1 MAADGDPYARIPEFA
16 AMKNRLRFV
25 LLTLFTLLFL
35 NGAAHAAIRNQAT
48 GAYAD
53 PQGKNVSLQSNVVR
67 AMQPETIRYFTN
79 ANYNTLASVTTYGRA
94 LFVEATAPACDTDPG
109 KIDTITLNISSKKTG
124 DSQSYLADETDVD
137 SAVFHITSKVMT
149 NEAASMNDVS
159 AGNGAI
165 DVMAD
170 DTLMATIESCGSK
183 TAFASILVD
192 PIGIVFDSKTNQ
204 PLAGATVSL
213 IDVSGDGNGGRPGEA
228 AVVFD
233 VDGETRV
240 PSTVVTDANG
250 NYHFPLVA
258 PSLYRLAVIPPTN
271 YTFPSKVAP
280 GLLPEGREI
289 NLYGSYGASF
299 TVSAASGVVTIDV
312 PLDAVPGTLY
322 LEKNASRA
330 IAEIG
335 DFVDYTIR
343 IHNTAEQALAGV
355 KVDDVLPAGFT
366 LVPGSVRLEGAKAS
380 DPKAGAATALQF
392 DIGAVPA
399 SASLTLQYRVR
410 LGAGALQG
418 DGINRASATSGAPLA
433 LASVIAAA
441 KVKVEAGVFSDKG
454 VILGKVFADCN
465 ANGVQDRD
473 EPGVP
478 GVRIYL
484 EDGAYA
490 RTDIDGKYSLLE
502 TRPRTHVAKVD
513 PSTLPQGAT
522 LSLLSQRHLGDA
534 GSRFVDAKDG
544 ELAKADFALSAC
556 GDALRRE
563 IAVRRAAI
571 KADKKADS
579 LAADAAAQ
587 TVAAAAKAAAK
598 VNLAELDNTLGFVG
612 LKDGAVL
619 ASSQATVRVKGA
631 LGARFALLV
640 NGEAVLDSHVGQR
653 NKVAERQLE
662 SWDYVG
668 VALRAGKNTLEV
680 RQNDSFG
687 NARGSSSVSVIVPGA
702 LAKLRVELAQNKV
715 AADGRA
721 TASVIVHLEDA
732 QGVPVLQRTPVTLD
746 ATHGQWLQAD
756 LDPREAG
763 LQTFVE
769 GGQAQ
774 FALRAPAAAAE
785 ATVSAASGAVKTE
798 ALLSFV
804 PDLRPLVAAGVIEG
818 AVSLNKISGNTS
830 NPNRAFDAFEDQLRS
845 VSRQNGSTDA
855 ELGARAAVFVKGT
868 IAGDTLLTLAYDSSK
883 EKEEKLFRDVDSV
896 GFYPTTGDGAE
907 RGFEAQSTSRGYL
920 RADRNKS
927 WLLYGDMTP
936 PGTTPA
942 RNLGAYNRSLTGL
955 RHHYEDGGLSVDSFA
970 SRDSTR
976 QMVEEIAANG
986 TSGPYLTGSAL
997 MVLNSERLE
1006 IVVRDRN
1013 QNSIVLSS
1021 TTQVRYV
1028 DYDIEPLTGRILFR
1042 GPVASLDADLNP
1054 VSVRISYEVDQG
1066 APQFWVGGVA
1076 AQYKLNKMVEVG
1088 ASYVN
1093 DRNPIAQ
1100 QTLASVNATVKPD
1113 AKTTVIVEA
1122 AQMNK
1127 QLHDG
1132 SAARFDATRV
1142 DGKLESRLYAVRTS
1156 EFFDNQSAI
1165 LPKGRMEAGL
1175 RASYKLTE
1183 QVRLDAE
1190 ALHTEDLVS
1199 GAARDGV
1206 QLGAGYAFRNGVRV
1220 EGGVRHSK
1228 ESAAAGTTLVQPEL
1242 TSVRAKVSSQVPGL
1256 PQASVSLEAEQDIKD
1271 SGRRMVALG
1280 GDYRMAGGSRLYGRH
1295 ELISSLGSNYA
1306 LNEGQ
1311 ERNATVFGMDS
1322 EYMKDGRAFSE
1333 YRARGSVLGGS
1344 KEAEAAMGLRN
1355 LWTVA
1360 DGVRAST
1367 SFERVRVLS
1376 GPAANE
1382 SVAAAGA
1389 IDITRSPLW
1398 RANARLELRHGND
1411 SDALLNTLGLAWKLS
1426 DEFTF
1431 LGKNTYAANRS
1442 RTTGS
1447 KRVNELLQS
1456 GLAYR
1461 APGTLGLNALA
1472 KYEFKLES
1480 DDGPAALDRAVHAV
1494 SVAANWQPS
1503 TDTVFSGRYAGKLV
1517 ADRSNGLDTRGS
1529 AQLLAARVTHEIGR
1543 DWDVGAVAQVL
1554 LSGGERGEDRGRQY
1568 GLGLEAGYQ
1577 LQKNMWVS
1585 AGYNFLGFKERD
1597 LAGADATS
1605 KGVYLRLRMK
1615 FDERA
1620 LDGMLNAFN

>member
-1 MAADGDPYARIPEFA
+1 
-16 AMKNRLRFV
+16 MKNRLRS
-25 LLTLFTLLFL
+25 LLLALFTLLCVCT
-35 NGAAHAAIRNQAT
+35 GAHAAIRNQAT
-48 GAYAD
+48 GAYVD
-53 PQGKNVSLQSNVVR
+53 PQGKQVSLSSNTVR

-79 ANYNTLASVTTYGRA
+79 ASYTTPATVTTYGRA
-94 LFVEATAPACDTDPG
+94 LFVEATAPACDADPAA
-109 KIDTITLNISSKKTG
+109 IDTITLNIASSKTG
-124 DSQSYLADETDVD
+124 DTHSYRADETEVD
-137 SAVFHITSKVMT
+137 SAVFRITSEVMT
-149 NEAASMNDVS
+149 DQATSMSDVS
-159 AGNGAI
+159 ASNNAL

-192 PIGIVFDSKTNQ
+192 PVGIVFDSKTNQ
-204 PLAGATVSL
+204 PLAGATVTL
-213 IDVSGDGNGGRPGEA
+213 IDVTGEGNGGRPGEA

-233 VDGETRV
+233 VDGATQV
-240 PSTVVTDANG
+240 PSTVVTAADG
-250 NYHFPLVA
+250 HYQFPLVA
-258 PSLYRLAVIPPTN
+258 PSLYRLAVTAPTN

-289 NLYGSYGASF
+289 NLYGSFGGSF
-299 TVSAASGVVTIDV
+299 TVSATSGVVTIDV

-335 DFVDYTIR
+335 DFVDYTVR

-355 KVDDVLPAGFT
+355 KVDDVLPAGFA
-366 LVPGSVRLEGAKAS
+366 LVPGTVTLEGAKAA

-399 SASLTLQYRVR
+399 SASMTLRYRVR
-410 LGAGALQG
+410 IGAGALQG
-418 DGINRASATSGAPLA
+418 DGINRASATSAAPLA

-441 KVKVEAGVFSDKG
+441 KVKVEAGVFSEKG

-484 EDGAYA
+484 EDGAFA
-490 RTDIDGKYSLLE
+490 RTDIDGKYSFLE

-522 LSLLSQRHLGDA
+522 LSVLSQRNSGDA
-534 GSRFVDAKDG
+534 GSRFVDARDG
-544 ELAKADFALSAC
+544 ELAKADFAVNGC
-556 GDALRRE
+556 NEALRRE
-563 IAVRRAAI
+563 IAARR
-571 KADKKADS
+571 
-579 LAADAAAQ
+579 
-587 TVAAAAKAAAK
+587 AAAKADGKAADATVLQAPAAK
-598 VNLAELDNTLGFVG
+598 AAPARLDIAQLDNSLGFVD

-640 NGEAVLDSHVGQR
+640 NGEAVADTHVGQR

-668 VALRAGKNTLEV
+668 VALRAGKNTLEL

-687 NARGSSSVSVIVPGA
+687 NARGSSTVSVIVPGA
-702 LAKLRVELAQNKV
+702 LARLRVELPQGKL

-721 TASVIVHLEDA
+721 SAAVIVHLEDA
-732 QGVPVLQRTPVTLD
+732 QGVPVLQRTPLTLD
-746 ATHGQWLQAD
+746 ARLGQLLQAD
-756 LDPREAG
+756 LDPREPG
-763 LQTFVE
+763 LQAFVE
-769 GGQAQ
+769 GGQAE
-774 FALRAPAAAAE
+774 FALRAPTE
-785 ATVSAASGAVKTE
+785 AGETRVLAASGTVQAE
-798 ALLSFV
+798 AQLSFV
-804 PDLRPLVAAGVIEG
+804 PDLRPLVAAGVLEG
-818 AVSLNKISGNTS
+818 AVSLNSIRGNTS
-830 NPNRAFDAFEDQLRS
+830 NPNRSFDAFEDQLRS
-845 VSRQNGSTDA
+845 VSGSIGDTDA
-855 ELGARAAVFVKGT
+855 ELGARAAFFVKGT
-868 IAGDTLLTLAYDSSK
+868 VAGDTLLTMSYDSSK
-883 EKEEKLFRDVDSV
+883 EKEEKLFRDVDPL
-896 GFYPTTGDGAE
+896 GFYPTTGDDAQ

-920 RADRNKS
+920 RADRNRS
-927 WLLYGDMTP
+927 WLLFGDFTP

-942 RNLGAYNRSLTGL
+942 RNLGAYNRSMTGL
-955 RHHYEDGGLSVDSFA
+955 RHHYEAGGLTVDSFA

-997 MVLNSERLE
+997 MVLNSERVE

-1013 QNSIVLSS
+1013 QTGIVLSNKA
-1021 TTQVRYV
+1021 QVRYV

-1042 GPVASLDADLNP
+1042 APVASLDADLNP

-1076 AQYKLNKMVEVG
+1076 AQYKLGKMVEVG
-1088 ASYVN
+1088 GSYVN
-1093 DRNPIAQ
+1093 DRNPIAKQ
-1100 QTLASVNATVKPD
+1100 ALSSVNATVKPD
-1113 AKTTVIVEA
+1113 DKTTIVVEA
-1122 AQMNK
+1122 ARMDK
-1127 QLHDG
+1127 EVRDG
-1132 SAARFDATRV
+1132 SAARIEATRN
-1142 DGKLESRLYAVRTS
+1142 DGKLEARLYAVRTS
-1156 EFFDNQSAI
+1156 EFFDNQSAM
-1165 LPKGRMEAGL
+1165 LPKGRLEAGL
-1175 RASYKLTE
+1175 RAGYKLSE

-1190 ALHTEDLVS
+1190 VLRTEDLVT

-1220 EGGVRHSK
+1220 EAGVRHAT
-1228 ESAAAGTTLVQPEL
+1228 ETAAEGTVLAQPDL
-1242 TSVRAKVSSQVPGL
+1242 TSVRAKVSSQIPGL

-1280 GDYRMAGGSRLYGRH
+1280 GDYRLAGGSRVYGRH

-1311 ERNATVFGMDS
+1311 ERNATVFGVDS

-1333 YRARGSVLGGS
+1333 YRARGSALGS

-1355 LWTVA
+1355 LWTIA
-1360 DGVRAST
+1360 PGVRAST

-1382 SVAAAGA
+1382 SVAVAGA
-1389 IDITRSPLW
+1389 LDYTRNPLW
-1398 RANARLELRHGND
+1398 RGNARLELRHGSD
-1411 SDALLNTLGLAWKLS
+1411 SDALLNTLGLAYKLS
-1426 DEFTF
+1426 EEFTF

-1442 RTTGS
+1442 RTTDS
-1447 KRVNELLQS
+1447 MRVNELLQS
-1456 GLAYR
+1456 GVAWR

-1480 DDGPAALDRAVHAV
+1480 DDGPADIKRAVHAV
-1494 SVAANWQPS
+1494 SVAGNWQP
-1503 TDTVFSGRYAGKLV
+1503 TRETVFSGRYAGKLV
-1517 ADRSNGLDTRGS
+1517 RDRSSGLDTRGT
-1529 AQLLAARVTHEIGR
+1529 AHLLAARVTHEIKR
-1543 DWDVGAVAQVL
+1543 DWDVGATAQVL
-1554 LSGGERGEDRGRQY
+1554 FNGEGSGRQY

-1620 LDGMLNAFN
+1620 LEGMSAALNNAFN

>member
-1 MAADGDPYARIPEFA
+1 MAADGDLYARIPEFA
-16 AMKNRLRFV
+16 AMNNRLRF
-25 LLTLFTLLFL
+25 LISLFTLLFL
-35 NGAAHAAIRNQAT
+35 CTGAHAAIRNQAT

-53 PQGKNVSLQSNVVR
+53 PQGKNVNLQSNVVR

-79 ANYNTLASVTTYGRA
+79 ANYNTPAMATTYGRA
-94 LFVEATAPACDTDPG
+94 LFVEAVAPACDADPT
-109 KIDTITLNISSKKTG
+109 KIDTITLNIASKKTG
-124 DSQSYLADETDVD
+124 DTQSYLADETDVD
-137 SAVFHITSKVMT
+137 SAVFHITSKVTTAETSRM
-149 NEAASMNDVS
+149 SDVS
-159 AGNGAI
+159 ASNGAL

-170 DTLMATIESCGSK
+170 DSLMATIESCGSK

-192 PIGIVFDSKTNQ
+192 PVGIVFDSKTNQ
-204 PLAGATVSL
+204 TLAGATVTL
-213 IDVSGDGNGGRPGEA
+213 IDVTGDGNGGRPGEA

-240 PSTVVTDANG
+240 PSTVVTDADG
-250 NYHFPLVA
+250 HYHFPLVA
-258 PSLYRLAVIPPTN
+258 PSLYRLAVTAPTN
-271 YTFPSKVAP
+271 YTFPSKLAP

-335 DFVDYTIR
+335 DFVDYTVIV
-343 IHNTAEQALAGV
+343 HNTAEQALAGV
-355 KVDDVLPAGFT
+355 KVDDVLPAGFA
-366 LVPGSVRLEGAKAS
+366 LVPGTVRLDNVKAA
-380 DPKAGAATALQF
+380 DPKAGTATALQF

-399 SASLTLQYRVR
+399 SSSMTLRYRVR
-410 LGAGALQG
+410 IGAGALQG

-433 LASVIAAA
+433 LASVVAAA
-441 KVKVEAGVFSDKG
+441 KVKVEAGVFTEKG

-465 ANGVQDRD
+465 ANGVQDKD

-484 EDGAYA
+484 EDGAFA
-490 RTDIDGKYSLLE
+490 RTDIDGKYSFLE

-522 LSLLSQRHLGDA
+522 LSVLSQRNAGDA

-544 ELAKADFALSAC
+544 ELAKADFALTGCS
-556 GDALRRE
+556 DALRRE
-563 IAVRRAAI
+563 IAARRAVI
-571 KADKKADS
+571 KADTK
-579 LAADAAAQ
+579 AADATVQAPAAP
-587 TVAAAAKAAAK
+587 VKAVK
-598 VNLAELDNTLGFVG
+598 VDLAQLDNTLGFVD

-640 NGEAVLDSHVGQR
+640 NGEAVAETHIGQR
-653 NKVAERQLE
+653 NKVAEHQVE

-668 VALRAGKNTLEV
+668 VALRAGKNTLEL

-687 NARGSSSVSVIVPGA
+687 NARGSSRVDVIVPGA
-702 LAKLRVELAQNKV
+702 LAKLRVELPQSKV
-715 AADGRA
+715 SADGRA
-721 TASVIVHLEDA
+721 AAGVIVRLEDA

-746 ATHGQWLQAD
+746 ANLGQWLQAD
-756 LDPREAG
+756 LDPREPG
-763 LQTFVE
+763 LQAFVE
-769 GGQAQ
+769 GGQAE
-774 FALRAPAAAAE
+774 FALRAPNE
-785 ATVSAASGAVKTE
+785 AGEAKLVASSGAVKTE
-798 ALLSFV
+798 QLLSFV
-804 PDLRPLVAAGVIEG
+804 PNLRPLVAAGVIEG
-818 AVSLNKISGNTS
+818 AVSLNNIRGNTS
-830 NPNRAFDAFEDQLRS
+830 NPNRSFDTFEDQLRS
-845 VSRQNGSTDA
+845 VSGKVGNTDA
-855 ELGARAAVFVKGT
+855 ELGGRAAVFMKGT
-868 IAGDTLLTLAYDSSK
+868 VAGDTLLTLAYDSSK
-883 EKEEKLFRDVDSV
+883 EKEEKLFRDVDPV
-896 GFYPTTGDGAE
+896 NFYPTTGDDAE

-927 WLLYGDMTP
+927 WLLFGDMTP

-955 RHHYEDGGLSVDSFA
+955 RHHYEANGLTVDSFA

-997 MVLNSERLE
+997 MVLNSERVE

-1013 QNSIVLSS
+1013 QNGIVLSS

-1076 AQYKLNKMVEVG
+1076 AQYKLNKAVEIG

-1113 AKTTVIVEA
+1113 DKTTVIVEA
-1122 AQMNK
+1122 ARMDK

-1132 SAARFDATRV
+1132 TAARIDATRV

-1156 EFFDNQSAI
+1156 EFFDNQSAV

-1206 QLGAGYAFRNGVRV
+1206 QLGAGYAFKNGVRV

-1228 ESAAAGTTLVQPEL
+1228 ETAAEGTTLVQPEL
-1242 TSVRAKVSSQVPGL
+1242 TSVRAKVSSQIPGL

-1280 GDYRMAGGSRLYGRH
+1280 GDYRLAGGSRLYGRH

-1333 YRARGSVLGGS
+1333 YRARGSAIGS

-1355 LWTVA
+1355 LWTIA

-1376 GPAANE
+1376 GPATNE
-1382 SVAAAGA
+1382 SIAAAGA
-1389 IDITRSPLW
+1389 IDITRNPLW
-1398 RANARLELRHGND
+1398 RGNARLEVRHGED
-1411 SDALLNTLGLAWKLS
+1411 SDAVLNTLGLAYKLS
-1426 DEFTF
+1426 EDFTF

-1442 RTTGS
+1442 RTTDS
-1447 KRVNELLQS
+1447 MRVNELLQS
-1456 GLAYR
+1456 GVAWR
-1461 APGTLGLNALA
+1461 APGTLGVNALA

-1480 DDGPAALDRAVHAV
+1480 DNGPADLKRAVHAV
-1494 SVAANWQPS
+1494 SVAGNWQP
-1503 TDTVFSGRYAGKLV
+1503 TRETVFSGRYAGKL
-1517 ADRSNGLDTRGS
+1517 ANDRSSGLDTRGT
-1529 AQLLAARVTHEIGR
+1529 AHLLAARVTHELKR

-1554 LSGGERGEDRGRQY
+1554 FNGEGSGRQY

-1605 KGVYLRLRMK
+1605 KGVYVRLRMK

-1620 LDGMLNAFN
+1620 LEGMMNAFN

>member
-1 MAADGDPYARIPEFA
+1 MVPDGDLYARIPEFA
-16 AMKNRLRFV
+16 AMNNRLRF
-25 LLTLFTLLFL
+25 LISLFTLLFL
-35 NGAAHAAIRNQAT
+35 CTGAHAAIRNQAT

-53 PQGKNVSLQSNVVR
+53 PQGKNVDLQSNVVR

-79 ANYNTLASVTTYGRA
+79 ANYNTPAMATTYGRA
-94 LFVEATAPACDTDPG
+94 LFVEAVAPACDTDPN
-109 KIDTITLNISSKKTG
+109 KIDTITLNIASKKTG
-124 DSQSYLADETDVD
+124 DTQSYLADETDVD
-137 SAVFHITSKVMT
+137 SAVFHITSKVT
-149 NEAASMNDVS
+149 TDEATSMGDVS
-159 AGNGAI
+159 TSNGAL

-192 PIGIVFDSKTNQ
+192 PVGIVFDSKSNQ
-204 PLAGATVSL
+204 PLAGATVTL
-213 IDVSGDGNGGRPGEA
+213 IDVTGDGNGGRPGEA
-228 AVVFD
+228 AIVFD

-240 PSTVVTDANG
+240 PSTVVTGADG
-250 NYHFPLVA
+250 HYHFPLVA
-258 PSLYRLAVIPPTN
+258 PSLYRLAVTSPTN

-289 NLYGSYGASF
+289 NLYGSYGSSF

-335 DFVDYTIR
+335 DFVDYTVIV
-343 IHNTAEQALAGV
+343 HNTAEQALAGV
-355 KVDDVLPAGFT
+355 KVDDVLPAGFA
-366 LVPGSVRLEGAKAS
+366 LVPGTVRLEGAKAA
-380 DPKAGAATALQF
+380 DPKAGLATALQF

-399 SASLTLQYRVR
+399 GGSVTLRYRVR
-410 LGAGALQG
+410 IGAGALQG
-418 DGINRASATSGAPLA
+418 DGINRASATSAAPLA
-433 LASVIAAA
+433 LASVVAAA
-441 KVKVEAGVFSDKG
+441 KVKVEAGVFTEKG

-465 ANGVQDRD
+465 ANGVQDAD

-484 EDGAYA
+484 EDGAFA
-490 RTDIDGKYSLLE
+490 RTDIDGKYSFLE

-522 LSLLSQRHLGDA
+522 LSVLSQRNAGDA

-544 ELAKADFALSAC
+544 ELAKADFAIAGCS
-556 GDALRRE
+556 DALRRE
-563 IAVRRAAI
+563 IAARRAAI
-571 KADKKADS
+571 KADSKI
-579 LAADAAAQ
+579 ADAGVQPVPAAR
-587 TVAAAAKAAAK
+587 AAAAKVDVAQ
-598 VNLAELDNTLGFVG
+598 LDNTLGFVD

-619 ASSQATVRVKGA
+619 ASNQATVRVKGA

-640 NGEAVLDSHVGQR
+640 NGEAVADTHIGQR

-668 VALRAGKNTLEV
+668 VALRAGKNTLEL

-687 NARGSSSVSVIVPGA
+687 NARGSSRVDVVVPGA
-702 LAKLRVELAQNKV
+702 LAKLRVELPQSKV
-715 AADGRA
+715 SADGRA
-721 TASVIVHLEDA
+721 TAGVIVHLEDA
-732 QGVPVLQRTPVTLD
+732 QGVPVLQRTPVTLE
-746 ATHGQWLQAD
+746 ATQGAWLQAD

-763 LQTFVE
+763 LQVFVE
-769 GGQAQ
+769 GGQAE
-774 FALRAPAAAAE
+774 FSLRAPTEAAE
-785 ATVSAASGAVKTE
+785 AKLVAASGAVKGE
-798 ALLSFV
+798 ALVSFV

-818 AVSLNKISGNTS
+818 AVSLNNIRGNTS
-830 NPNRAFDAFEDQLRS
+830 NPNRSFDAFEDQLRS
-845 VSRQNGSTDA
+845 VSGKVGNTDA
-855 ELGARAAVFVKGT
+855 ELGGRAAVFMKGT
-868 IAGDTLLTLAYDSSK
+868 VAGDMLLTLSYDSSK
-883 EKEEKLFRDVDSV
+883 EKEEKLFRDVDPV
-896 GFYPTTGDGAE
+896 KFYPTTGDNAE

-955 RHHYEDGGLSVDSFA
+955 RHHYEANGLTVDSFA

-997 MVLNSERLE
+997 MVLNSERVE

-1013 QNSIVLSS
+1013 QNGIVLSS

-1076 AQYKLNKMVEVG
+1076 AQYKLNKAVEIG

-1100 QTLASVNATVKPD
+1100 QTLTSVNATVKPD
-1113 AKTTVIVEA
+1113 DKTTVIVEA

-1132 SAARFDATRV
+1132 SAARIDATRV

-1199 GAARDGV
+1199 GAARAGV
-1206 QLGAGYAFRNGVRV
+1206 QLGAGYAFKNGVRV

-1228 ESAAAGTTLVQPEL
+1228 ETAAEGTTLVQPEL
-1242 TSVRAKVSSQVPGL
+1242 TSVRAKVSSQIPGL

-1280 GDYRMAGGSRLYGRH
+1280 GDYRLAGGSRLYGRH

-1333 YRARGSVLGGS
+1333 YRARGSAIGS
-1344 KEAEAAMGLRN
+1344 KQAEAAMGLRN
-1355 LWTVA
+1355 LWTIA

-1376 GPAANE
+1376 GPATNE
-1382 SVAAAGA
+1382 SIAAAGA
-1389 IDITRSPLW
+1389 IDITRNPLW
-1398 RANARLELRHGND
+1398 RGNARLEVRHGED
-1411 SDALLNTLGLAWKLS
+1411 SDAVLNTLGLAYKLTE
-1426 DEFTF
+1426 EFTF

-1442 RTTGS
+1442 RTTDS

-1456 GLAYR
+1456 GVAYR

-1480 DDGPAALDRAVHAV
+1480 DNGPADLKRAVHAV
-1494 SVAANWQPS
+1494 SVAGNWQPT
-1503 TDTVFSGRYAGKLV
+1503 TDTVFSGRYAGKL
-1517 ADRSNGLDTRGS
+1517 AHDRSSGLDTRGT
-1529 AQLLAARVTHEIGR
+1529 AHLLAARVTHEIKR

-1554 LSGGERGEDRGRQY
+1554 FNGEGSGRQY

-1620 LDGMLNAFN
+1620 LEGMMNAFN